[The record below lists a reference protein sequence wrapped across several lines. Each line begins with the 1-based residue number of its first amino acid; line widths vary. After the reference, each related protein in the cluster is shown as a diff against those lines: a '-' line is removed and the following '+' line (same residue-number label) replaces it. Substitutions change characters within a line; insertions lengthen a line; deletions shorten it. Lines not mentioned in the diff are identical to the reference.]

1 MQLAPVDWAVIIAYV
16 IFALSVGAY
25 FARRAGKGIEEFFLS
40 GRRLPWWLA
49 GTSLVATTF
58 ASDTPLVVTGWV
70 RDGGIWRNWIWWCFA
85 LGSVFTV
92 MLFARYWKRGQVMT
106 SAELAELRYGGR
118 GAKVLRAG
126 LGIFQAG
133 FTNTITLCWVI
144 LAAAKIQGV
153 VFDVDK
159 GVSIVIA
166 CLTALTYCSMAGL
179 WGVVV
184 TDFVQFLMAMI
195 GSIAL
200 AWLAWNGVGGIDGV
214 MTAAQAPGSS
224 FGPETLSFFPKPGEG
239 SIFDASFWTTG
250 MAATAVF
257 LGVQWWARDGA
268 DGGALV
274 VQRVSSARSERD
286 GVLAVLWY
294 NVAHFALRPWPWI
307 LVAIASLVVLPNLEL
322 TSPVNGSVLAI
333 DGSAEP
339 QWVDVQPEQG
349 DAIRLRLDSVGTDDD
364 WYPTQIKI
372 APDEQIEAGHV
383 LARTDSERAYVV
395 MMGRYLPAGLL
406 GLAVAALLAAF
417 MSTVDTH
424 VNLAASFFV
433 GDLYRRFL
441 NRNASDRH
449 YVLVARIACAAV
461 LAIAGAFA
469 YLADSIGDLFVFFLT
484 FTAGVGP
491 VYLARWFW
499 WRVQAWTEIVAMCAS
514 ATAATWLTFGKPIA
528 AALQSSL
535 GIDLLVPIADFAWP
549 MGPLAPD
556 GVLSGQGK
564 VVVVLAVSIVCS
576 LLSIAL
582 LKKPS
587 PNRLIEFYTKVRP
600 MGAWGPVRD
609 LCGGLP
615 AKEKPLPII
624 VGSLGGSLAILGT
637 MLAMGGWLLG
647 RPNFALGWIGGAI
660 VGACALAWGMAR
672 VEQRQD
678 SARTD

>member
-16 IFALSVGAY
+16 VFALSVGAY

-58 ASDTPLVVTGWV
+58 ASDTPLVITGWV
-70 RDGGIWRNWIWWCFA
+70 REGGIWRNWIWWCFA
-85 LGSVFTV
+85 LGSVFTI
-92 MLFARYWKRGQVMT
+92 MLFSRYWKRGRVMT
-106 SAELAELRYGGR
+106 SAELAELRYGGK

-144 LAAAKIQGV
+144 VAAAKIQGV
-153 VFDVDK
+153 VFGVDK

-184 TDFVQFLMAMI
+184 TDFVQFLMAMV

-200 AWLAWNGVGGIDGV
+200 AWLAWNGVGGIEGV
-214 MTAAQAPGSS
+214 MEAAKAPGTS
-224 FGPETLSFFPKPGEG
+224 FGSETLSMFPSPGPG
-239 SIFDASFWTTG
+239 GYLDASFWTTG
-250 MAATAVF
+250 LASTLVF
-257 LGVQWWARDGA
+257 LGVQWWAGANA
-268 DGGALV
+268 DGGPLV
-274 VQRVSSARSERD
+274 VQRVSSAKSERD

-307 LVAIASLVVLPNLEL
+307 LVAIASLVVLPTLEL
-322 TSPVNGSVLAI
+322 TSPVAGTVIAVDSLQETEWI
-333 DGSAEP
+333 
-339 QWVDVQPEQG
+339 DVQDNQG
-349 DAIRLRLDSVGTDDD
+349 EIVRLRLDSVGEESD
-364 WYPTQIKI
+364 WHPSKLSAKPGTRV
-372 APDEQIEAGHV
+372 EAGTT
-383 LARTDSERAYVV
+383 LARTDSESAYVV
-395 MMGRYLPAGLL
+395 MMGRFLPAGLL

-433 GDLYRRFL
+433 SDLYRRFVIPD
-441 NRNASDRH
+441 ASDRH
-449 YVLVARIACAAV
+449 YVLVARIASAMV
-461 LAIAGAFA
+461 LAIAGFFA
-469 YLADSIGDLFVFFLT
+469 YLGDSISDLFVFFLT

-499 WRVQAWTEIVAMCAS
+499 WRIQALTEIVGMCAS

-528 AALQSSL
+528 TAW
-535 GIDLLVPIADFAWP
+535 GMDFLLPIADFAWP

-556 GVLSGQGK
+556 GILSGPGK
-564 VVVVLAVSIVCS
+564 VIVVVAFSTTCS
-576 LLSIAL
+576 LLSVAL
-582 LKKPS
+582 LRT
-587 PNRLIEFYTKVRP
+587 PNPKQLVEFYIRVRP

-609 LCGGLP
+609 LCGGLR

-624 VGSLGGSLAILGT
+624 VGSLGGSLSILGT

-660 VGACALAWGMAR
+660 VGACALAWGMAQ
-672 VEQRQD
+672 VERGQD
-678 SARTD
+678 PARTD